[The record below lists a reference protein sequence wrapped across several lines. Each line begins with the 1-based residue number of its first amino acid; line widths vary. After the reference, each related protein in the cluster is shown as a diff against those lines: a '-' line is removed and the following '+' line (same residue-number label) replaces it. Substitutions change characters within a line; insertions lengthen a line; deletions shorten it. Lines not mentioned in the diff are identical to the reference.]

1 MDGKTRVRS
10 GRGRVAGQQ
19 NTSFFSLFFPS
30 CHSSDPPPPPRA
42 PNFTPTP
49 PHTPSIGPAD
59 SAAMSFL
66 NLREELFSR
75 NAHAPHHEHKKRPG
89 LVKRLRGRKGSDAAA
104 ADSDSFSCEDPSN
117 SSDPEL
123 QGQISRS
130 SFALLPT
137 SKSASKPSEIKSR
150 RRGGKGFMSR
160 SSSTPNLSSLSSLA
174 PPTPEPVTQDPPSTT
189 TPEPV
194 AEPVPE
200 VVSAPVAFAS
210 PSPMRLPGEGPSPP
224 GTPPLETFFTAV
236 KFGDDDDGGGG
247 GRSKSQKKKKALLPR
262 VSGGLR
268 KVSSGASLKGMLS
281 RASSSTSLTDL
292 GKPPPSPPRDVRMV
306 RWRPVVQILT
316 IENIDDLEA
325 RVDLGELFLTDADFA
340 AMKENRRREI
350 EVLKERKLREAE
362 RAEILAD
369 HAHDDSDGDL
379 SWASC
384 HRDDNG
390 TEGGDDGH
398 IGLDMDGDDDD
409 GGDDRNEVKLDPY
422 LETDVDTAAS
432 SSSSISEDVD
442 AFLCDRGIE
451 HHTCDPEVRR
461 ARGAAIKAT
470 IRNVIEVQEE
480 HRRLQPG
487 GGRQYRRRSDEDGSG
502 GRIYYYKE
510 DRNPMDLFQ
519 TEVALYDIANASIR
533 ASSDASA
540 HAFDLGLADQKAAG
554 IRRSSHDYYYR

>member
-1 MDGKTRVRS
+1 
-10 GRGRVAGQQ
+10 
-19 NTSFFSLFFPS
+19 
-30 CHSSDPPPPPRA
+30 
-42 PNFTPTP
+42 
-49 PHTPSIGPAD
+49 
-59 SAAMSFL
+59 MSFL

-189 TPEPV
+189 TLEPV

-236 KFGDDDDGGGG
+236 KFGDDDDDGGG

-281 RASSSTSLTDL
+281 RASSSNSLTDL

-350 EVLKERKLREAE
+350 EVLKEQKLREAE

-409 GGDDRNEVKLDPY
+409 GGDDRNEVKLDTY

-432 SSSSISEDVD
+432 SSSSISEDGD